1 MNVPETE
8 IISAGFIGSDFTQEL
23 VDTTG
28 GTGSGE
34 GSGSGSGLEP
44 LMGSV
49 DTIISNVV
57 ALGSLAD
64 GSLADNLQDIQT
76 ALRNHA
82 EEIQSC
88 NDDHLRLQSE
98 NSSLQDQIT
107 LANLGSTIA
116 NNRLEDRTQMHRNTL
131 QEFFALYKVINPNAT
146 GLPQDK
152 IDTLGI
158 FDVGFANLF
167 SNTSSYVSDT
177 SPYDWY
183 KGYIDIQLPA
193 GYAGE
198 GVPHPNYADTM
209 IIYPADSQDVPNIE
223 AKTVAVL
230 YQDTILPPLEWV
242 NIHQSTTN
250 NPSLAEQNQFRKAT
264 GKSAKKEER
273 KAARQGKKISK
284 KRRKKSSKKISRE
297 IRKKR
302 RKKSSKK
309 IRKKRRKKSSKK
321 SSKKISKKR
330 RKKSSKTSSKKRRK
344 KTIIK
349 LNL

>member
-273 KAARQGKKISK
+273 KAARQAARKSARKEERKAARKSAGKSGKKEERKAARKAARKSAK
-284 KRRKKSSKKISRE
+284 KEERKAARQAAKKE
-297 IRKKR
+297 GKKQ
-302 RKKSSKK
+302 
-309 IRKKRRKKSSKK
+309 
-321 SSKKISKKR
+321 
-330 RKKSSKTSSKKRRK
+330 
-344 KTIIK
+344 
-349 LNL
+349 

>member
-107 LANLGSTIA
+107 LATLGSTIA

-273 KAARQGKKISK
+273 KAARQAARKSARKEERKAARKSAGKSGKKEERKAARKSGK
-284 KRRKKSSKKISRE
+284 KEERKAARKAARKSAKKE
-297 IRKKR
+297 ERKAAR
-302 RKKSSKK
+302 QAAKKEGKK
-309 IRKKRRKKSSKK
+309 Q
-321 SSKKISKKR
+321 
-330 RKKSSKTSSKKRRK
+330 
-344 KTIIK
+344 
-349 LNL
+349 